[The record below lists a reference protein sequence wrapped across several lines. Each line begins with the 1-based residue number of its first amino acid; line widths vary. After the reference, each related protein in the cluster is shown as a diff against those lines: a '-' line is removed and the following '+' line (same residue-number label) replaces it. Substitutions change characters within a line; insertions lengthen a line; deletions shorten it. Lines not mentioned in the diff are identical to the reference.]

1 MTTKAILRTFDIIV
15 YGATGFTGKRVVAHL
30 LSKHPELKVAISGR
44 NKTKL
49 EELAAS
55 FNLPTSNILVAAESN
70 EIKNALLQAKIVL
83 ACAGP
88 YRHVGE
94 IVVKAAIEAR
104 TDYLDLCGEPQF
116 FDDML
121 AKYDKVAQESGVIVM
136 SACAFDCVPAEL
148 TFQLAKRTL
157 EKHGKQMTNV
167 EIVHTFQ
174 NISCGNPTTFH
185 AAVDGFHASQKGEL
199 KKSRELVKSLLK
211 LDPPKKPLSH
221 WPKVVSNPGTMPVH
235 HPATN
240 TYLLKFMGA
249 DAACILASDRYMR
262 YRSDVFPRYKE
273 AANPRMSVCL
283 GIPTKSAAYKVIAYG
298 GIFSTLART
307 AFGCKLLKQ
316 HPSLFSNGFFREGG
330 PTDDELQKGGFK
342 TYCTA
347 WGEKKEDLVMVTCE
361 GGEPGYVATPAMI
374 VALALT
380 VLNHRDKL
388 SFPSGVMV
396 PGAAFCKCDEIFD
409 LLNAEGV
416 SFQVVRDDCGID
428 TA

>member
-1 MTTKAILRTFDIIV
+1 MATTAVFRKFDIVV
-15 YGATGFTGKRVVAHL
+15 YGATGFTGKRVVLHL

-44 NKTKL
+44 NPNKL

-55 FNLPTSNILVAAESN
+55 LNLPSSNILVAAESH
-70 EIKNALLQAKIVL
+70 EITNALSQAKIVL

-94 IVVKAAIEAR
+94 IVMKAAIDAN

-121 AKYDKVAQESGVIVM
+121 AKYDKLAQERGVIVM

-157 EKHGKQMTNV
+157 EKHGKQITNV

-174 NISCGNPTTFH
+174 NISCGNPTTYH
-185 AAVDGFHASQKGEL
+185 AAVDGFHASQRGEL
-199 KKSRELVKSLLK
+199 KASREYVKETLK
-211 LDPPKKPLSH
+211 LDPAKKPPNH
-221 WPKVVSNPGTMPVH
+221 WPNIVSSPGIIPIH
-235 HPATN
+235 HSATN

-262 YRSDVFPRYKE
+262 YRSDVFPHYKE
-273 AANPRMSVCL
+273 TPHPRMSVCL

-307 AFGCKLLKQ
+307 SFGCKLLKKN
-316 HPSLFSNGFFREGG
+316 PSFFSNGFFREGG
-330 PTDDELQKGGFK
+330 PTEEELQKGSFK

-347 WGEKKEDLVMVTCE
+347 WGEKREDVVMVTCE

-374 VALALT
+374 VALALG
-380 VLNHRDKL
+380 VLNNRDQL
-388 SFPSGVMV
+388 SFTSGVMV

-409 LLNAEGV
+409 LLKAEGV
-416 SFQVVRDDCGID
+416 SFNVVRNDCG
-428 TA
+428 TMNA